1 MTAAAAGPSLLGVE
15 LTLILLLA
23 GGVYLLAELRRLGRK
38 VDELERELGELRLW
52 REEPQPG
59 LAAAPLMAPPRHE
72 DEARRW
78 AETPAMAEPVAED
91 APAVPLPP
99 PAAEPVRE
107 TAAALFERFVGG
119 RLLIWTG
126 GVALAVAGVFLVRY
140 SIEIGLVTP
149 PVRMLIAAGF
159 GLLLIAAG
167 EYARRRSGDDQRI
180 AQALVGAGIFVLYAA
195 TYGSLTLY
203 GLIGLGTASALM
215 ALITAAALALA
226 LRHGVPT
233 AAMGLTGGFLTP
245 LLVGDPDASAVPLL
259 GYLALLN
266 AALFA
271 LAQRRGWGWM
281 AVAAVVLSFLWTAA
295 LLLSDANDAL
305 AAGIFVAAMGI
316 AASLAEPGGGRPLR
330 LIQPAALALIQLAV
344 LVGRTDLGLPAWA
357 LFGVL
362 AAASLFLAER
372 RAEYRLLPAIAL
384 ALALVLLAGKAALG
398 DPLIAY
404 AGAAATL
411 LFAGFGW
418 WRLGRG
424 GEPMLWAG
432 LACAGLAG
440 PAIILRAGE
449 AELLARPLWGGLF
462 VALAGAAGLLAWSR
476 RRDAAGTAVAALATA
491 TAALLLMIAAYDL
504 VPLEWVP
511 AAWLALAAGAAAW
524 AGRLGGREPVPVATV
539 VAGAGAILA
548 IALLPTLWLTIGL
561 SLAGEAARV
570 DRLPSPLD
578 AVRLLLIPAALL
590 AAIRH
595 LAPAWPERARTALTL
610 GAVLFATLGAYLLFK
625 QLLALRDVEDFV
637 ARGFAER
644 MLITQALFAAGWLL
658 VARAAG
664 RDGWRRLGIAFT
676 ALAAARLIWFDLV
689 VHNPALTSQ
698 WVGTL
703 PLLNL
708 LLPAYLGG
716 AAWLFAARQRAGAAS
731 GPWLALSLLALL
743 AGSLLMVR
751 QSFQGPLLAEADLPR
766 GEFYGYSLAG
776 LLLAIA
782 LLTAG
787 VKRADKPLRF
797 AGLILLTGT
806 VFKVFLI
813 DAAELEGVLRILSF
827 LGLGVALIGVG
838 KLYATVLSSERRGQP
853 DAEAAPRP
861 G

>member
-1 MTAAAAGPSLLGVE
+1 MG

-23 GGVYLLAELRRLGRK
+23 VGAYLLFELRRLGRK
-38 VDELERELGELRLW
+38 VDELERDLAELRHW
-52 REEPQPG
+52 REAPQPEAATAP
-59 LAAAPLMAPPRHE
+59 AAAPAL
-72 DEARRW
+72 
-78 AETPAMAEPVAED
+78 PASEPASRASRAAEPAPELDD
-91 APAVPLPP
+91 ALPEPRPPA
-99 PAAEPVRE
+99 AAEPVRE

-215 ALITAAALALA
+215 ALITAGALALA

-271 LAQRRGWGWM
+271 LAQRRGWSWM

-295 LLLSDANDAL
+295 LLRSDANDAL

-357 LFGVL
+357 LFGAL

-404 AGAAATL
+404 AGAVATL

-418 WRLGRG
+418 WRLKRG
-424 GEPMLWAG
+424 AEPMLWAG

-449 AELLARPLWGGLF
+449 AELLARPLWGALF
-462 VALAGAAGLLAWSR
+462 AALAAAAGFLAWSR
-476 RRDAAGTAVAALATA
+476 RGDAAGASAAVPALASA

-511 AAWLALAAGAAAW
+511 AAWLALAAGAATW
-524 AGRLGGREPVPVATV
+524 AARLGAKEPAPVAGV
-539 VAGAGAILA
+539 VAGAGAILEV
-548 IALLPTLWLTIGL
+548 ALLPALWLIIAL

-578 AVRLLLIPAALL
+578 ALRLLLIPAALL
-590 AAIRH
+590 VAIRH
-595 LAPAWPERARTALTL
+595 LAPAWPERARAALTL
-610 GAVLFATLGAYLLFK
+610 GAVLFGTLGAYVLFK
-625 QLLALRDVEDFV
+625 QLLALRDAEDFV

-644 MLITQALFAAGWLL
+644 TLITQALFAAGWLL

-664 RDGWRRLGIAFT
+664 RAGWRRLGIAFT
-676 ALAAARLIWFDLV
+676 ALAAARLVWFDLII
-689 VHNPALTSQ
+689 HNPALTSQ
-698 WVGTL
+698 WVGSL
-703 PLLNL
+703 PVLNL
-708 LLPAYLGG
+708 LLPAYLGA
-716 AAWLFAARQRAGAAS
+716 AAWLFAARLRAGAAS
-731 GPWLALSLLALL
+731 GPWLSLSLLSLL
-743 AGSLLMVR
+743 AGSLLLVR
-751 QSFQGPLLAEADLPR
+751 QGFQGPLLAEADLPR

-782 LLTAG
+782 LLGAG
-787 VKRADKPLRF
+787 VRRADKPLRF
-797 AGLILLTGT
+797 AGLILLTAT

-838 KLYATVLSSERRGQP
+838 KLYATVLSSERDGKAG
-853 DAEAAPRP
+853 AEAAPRP